1 MDADAAAVLSG
12 PADGSLPS
20 KQEEVTAAQSA
31 PVRQENPVDRLLDC
45 VPDAYTPKLDRSA
58 MRTLRR
64 EHAHSSLINPIS
76 MLLRTSPG
84 SARIFGHRPARRFS
98 LVGGALFGSG
108 ALIRASAHLL
118 LAKDYRASLLGVVT
132 AFQKPT
138 AH

>member
-1 MDADAAAVLSG
+1 MDAEAIPVLSS